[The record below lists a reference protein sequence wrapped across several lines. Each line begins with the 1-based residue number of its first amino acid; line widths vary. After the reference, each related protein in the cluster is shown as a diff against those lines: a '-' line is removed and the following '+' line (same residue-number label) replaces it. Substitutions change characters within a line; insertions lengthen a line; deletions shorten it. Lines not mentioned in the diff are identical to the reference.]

1 METKQITDTLPDSD
15 STNAL
20 VEADNMANTD
30 KVTESEESDFKTIP
44 IDMRSIIAN
53 DARAAHF
60 IIDILAGVKADEA
73 IETHFPKQEVGE
85 QQLAEAEQ
93 RGYLRG
99 RNESV
104 SAVMAEPTIY
114 ETSKPSSPIAEEN
127 RQFLSSPR
135 RSVWD

>member
-1 METKQITDTLPDSD
+1 METKQITDTLPDAD
-15 STNAL
+15 SPNVL
-20 VEADNMANTD
+20 VEANDREDPDN
-30 KVTESEESDFKTIP
+30 VTESEDPNYTSIP
-44 IDMRSIIAN
+44 IDMKSIIAN

-73 IETHFPKQEVGE
+73 IEAHFPKPEIGE
-85 QQLAEAEQ
+85 QQLAAAEQ

-114 ETSKPSSPIAEEN
+114 ETPKSTTPIAEEN
-127 RQFLSSPR
+127 RQFLSSLR